1 MKACGYRQGV
11 NALWIW
17 CVLLLE
23 RVLALPLLLVLVER
37 VLNVVVAAMEV
48 LLAIANLRSR
58 EEELAV
64 TSTNGDA
71 QMLVRFGNG
80 EDGGANGAL
89 L

>member
-1 MKACGYRQGV
+1 
-11 NALWIW
+11 
-17 CVLLLE
+17 VLLLE